1 MSARYTVLTGG
12 VGGAKL
18 VDGLYRILPPHSLT
32 AIVNTGDDF
41 RHYGLPVSP
50 DIDTL
55 LYTLSGRSN
64 QTLGW
69 GREGETWNFMAAL
82 TSLGGENWFNLGD
95 GDLAL
100 HVLRGHA
107 LASGETLTSIIASF
121 AAAWNLALTI
131 LPMTDDAVATFVDTD
146 EGLLPFQR
154 YFVERRCEPRLFSVQ
169 FDGAQAAAAAP
180 GVVEAIMT
188 SDAVLVAPSN
198 PWLSV
203 DPLVAIPAIR
213 AALVATPAPVVAVSP
228 LVGGTA
234 VKGPTAKLMAE
245 LGLAITNDA
254 IAGHYGSWLD
264 ALLIHGDDDAPAGVA
279 HARTDTLMH
288 TADDRIRVARA
299 ALVLAEGC
307 SG

>member
-18 VDGLYRILPPHSLT
+18 VNGLYRILPPHSLT

-146 EGLLPFQR
+146 DCKVKIANSLISGGCFIQGSQIQRSILGFRCNIGPCSHISESVLLG
-154 YFVERRCEPRLFSVQ
+154 
-169 FDGAQAAAAAP
+169 D
-180 GVVEAIMT
+180 
-188 SDAVLVAPSN
+188 
-198 PWLSV
+198 
-203 DPLVAIPAIR
+203 
-213 AALVATPAPVVAVSP
+213 
-228 LVGGTA
+228 
-234 VKGPTAKLMAE
+234 VKIG
-245 LGLAITNDA
+245 
-254 IAGHYGSWLD
+254 
-264 ALLIHGDDDAPAGVA
+264 
-279 HARTDTLMH
+279 
-288 TADDRIRVARA
+288 
-299 ALVLAEGC
+299 EGC
-307 SG
+307 SIRRAIIDKNVEIAPGTVIGENLDHDRERFTVSEGGIVVVPKGARVGY